1 VVFVLKKVYSY
12 IVGVLLVVL
21 LIPMGNVKANST
33 YMIAEGV
40 VKLNKY
46 IYIQPDKVENA
57 DVISIGADI
66 YVNGTVNGDVT
77 SIGGNVY
84 INGKVT
90 GDATAIGGKV
100 TKGPKGIIKGT
111 IKERFKKRNI
121 PFINSNKNIE
131 STKFDHSRV
140 ASAILLFILC
150 IIAYNLMPYNE
161 MRMASAI
168 DKELGKSLIYGYGT
182 ILLIAMLL
190 ITLLFSIVGIILIP
204 IVTILFLITFLV
216 GFTSMCLYLG
226 KRFLKS
232 KVSPMISIL
241 VGVAFYEI
249 IRSVVFL
256 DLGHAVIIL
265 FIFPLSIGIPIRSK
279 FGSFRPW
286 RRLNTNDDWNDFWKH

>member
-1 VVFVLKKVYSY
+1 MFVLKKIYSY
-12 IVGVLLVVL
+12 IVGVLLVIL

-33 YMIAEGV
+33 YMITEGV
-40 VKLNKY
+40 VKLNKN

-57 DVISIGADI
+57 DVISIGSDI

-90 GDATAIGGKV
+90 GDATAIGGRV
-100 TKGPKGIIKGT
+100 TKGSKGIIKGT
-111 IKERFKKRNI
+111 IKERFKKSKI

-150 IIAYNLMPYNE
+150 IITYNLMPYNE

-182 ILLIAMLL
+182 IILIAMLL

-204 IVTILFLITFLV
+204 IVAIVFIITFLV
-216 GFTSMCLYLG
+216 GFTSMCLYVG

-232 KVSPMISIL
+232 KISPMTSIL
-241 VGVAFYEI
+241 VGVVFYEV
-249 IRSVVFL
+249 IRSGIFL
-256 DLGHAVIIL
+256 GVGHAVIRL

>member
-1 VVFVLKKVYSY
+1 MKKIYSY

-21 LIPMGNVKANST
+21 LIPMGNVKAKST
-33 YMIAEGV
+33 YMITEGV
-40 VKLNKY
+40 VKLNKN

-57 DVISIGADI
+57 DVISIGSDI

-90 GDATAIGGKV
+90 GDATAIGGRV

-111 IKERFKKRNI
+111 IKERFKKSKI

-150 IIAYNLMPYNE
+150 IIAYKLMPYNE

-168 DKELGKSLIYGYGT
+168 DNELGKSLIYGYGT
-182 ILLIAMLL
+182 IILIAMLL

-204 IVTILFLITFLV
+204 IVAIMFLITFLV
-216 GFTSMCLYLG
+216 GFTSMCLYVG

-232 KVSPMISIL
+232 KVSPMTSIL
-241 VGVAFYEI
+241 VGVAFYEV

-256 DLGHAVIIL
+256 GLGHAVIIL

>member
-1 VVFVLKKVYSY
+1 MKKIYSY
-12 IVGVLLVVL
+12 IVGVLLVIL

-33 YMIAEGV
+33 YMITEGV
-40 VKLNKY
+40 VKLNKN

-57 DVISIGADI
+57 DVISIGSDI

-90 GDATAIGGKV
+90 GDATAIGGRV
-100 TKGPKGIIKGT
+100 TKGSKGIIKGT
-111 IKERFKKRNI
+111 IKERFKKSKI

-150 IIAYNLMPYNE
+150 IITYNLMPYNE

-182 ILLIAMLL
+182 IILIAMLL

-204 IVTILFLITFLV
+204 IVAIVFLITFIM
-216 GFTSMCLYLG
+216 GFTSMCLYVG

-232 KVSPMISIL
+232 KVSPMTSIL
-241 VGVAFYEI
+241 VGVAFYEV

-256 DLGHAVIIL
+256 GLGHAVVIL

-286 RRLNTNDDWNDFWKH
+286 RRLNINDDWNDFWKH

>member
-1 VVFVLKKVYSY
+1 MFVLKKIYSY
-12 IVGVLLVVL
+12 IVGVLLVIL

-33 YMIAEGV
+33 YMITEGV
-40 VKLNKY
+40 VKLNKN

-57 DVISIGADI
+57 DVISIGSDI

-90 GDATAIGGKV
+90 GDATAIGGRV
-100 TKGPKGIIKGT
+100 TKGSKGIIKGT
-111 IKERFKKRNI
+111 IKERFKKSKI

-150 IIAYNLMPYNE
+150 IITYNLMPYNE

-182 ILLIAMLL
+182 IILIAMLL

-204 IVTILFLITFLV
+204 IVAIVFIITFLV
-216 GFTSMCLYLG
+216 GFTSMCLYVG

-232 KVSPMISIL
+232 KISPMTSIL
-241 VGVAFYEI
+241 VGVVFYEV
-249 IRSVVFL
+249 IRSVIFL
-256 DLGHAVIIL
+256 GLGHAVIIL

>member
-1 VVFVLKKVYSY
+1 MKKIYSY
-12 IVGVLLVVL
+12 IVGVLLVIL

-33 YMIAEGV
+33 YMITEGV
-40 VKLNKY
+40 VKLNKN

-57 DVISIGADI
+57 DVISIGSDI

-90 GDATAIGGKV
+90 GDATAIGGRV
-100 TKGPKGIIKGT
+100 TKGSKGIIKGT
-111 IKERFKKRNI
+111 IKERFKKSKI

-150 IIAYNLMPYNE
+150 IITYNLMPYNE

-182 ILLIAMLL
+182 IILIAMLL

-204 IVTILFLITFLV
+204 IVAIVFIITFLV
-216 GFTSMCLYLG
+216 GFTSMCLYVG

-232 KVSPMISIL
+232 KVSPMTSIL
-241 VGVAFYEI
+241 VGVVFYEV
-249 IRSVVFL
+249 IRSVIFL
-256 DLGHAVIIL
+256 GLGHAVIIL
-265 FIFPLSIGIPIRSK
+265 FIFPLSIGITIRSK

>member
-1 VVFVLKKVYSY
+1 MEKIYSY
-12 IVGVLLVVL
+12 IIGVLLLVL

-33 YMIAEGV
+33 YMVIEGV
-40 VKLNKY
+40 VKFNKN
-46 IYIQPDKVENA
+46 IYIEQDKVENA

-77 SIGGNVY
+77 SIGGNIY

-90 GDATAIGGKV
+90 GDATAIVGRV
-100 TKGPKGIIKGT
+100 TKGSKGIIKGT
-111 IKERFKKRNI
+111 IKEKFKKSKM
-121 PFINSNKNIE
+121 PFINSNRNIK
-131 STKFDHSRV
+131 STKFDYSRV
-140 ASAILLFILC
+140 ASTILLFILC

-161 MRMASAI
+161 MRMAFAI

-182 ILLIAMLL
+182 IILIAMLL

-204 IVTILFLITFLV
+204 IVAIVFLITFLM
-216 GFTSMCLYLG
+216 GFTSMCLYVG

-232 KVSPMISIL
+232 KVSPMTSIL
-241 VGVAFYEI
+241 IGVAFYEV

-256 DLGHAVIIL
+256 GLGNAVIIL
-265 FIFPLSIGIPIRSK
+265 FILPLSIGIPIRSK

-286 RRLNTNDDWNDFWKH
+286 KRMNANDDWNDFWQH

>member
-1 VVFVLKKVYSY
+1 MKKIYSY

-33 YMIAEGV
+33 YMITEGV
-40 VKLNKY
+40 VKLNKN

-57 DVISIGADI
+57 DVISIGSDI

-90 GDATAIGGKV
+90 GDATAIAGRV

-111 IKERFKKRNI
+111 IKERFKKSKI
-121 PFINSNKNIE
+121 PFINSNKNTE

-150 IIAYNLMPYNE
+150 IIAYNLMPYDE

-182 ILLIAMLL
+182 IILIAMLL

-204 IVTILFLITFLV
+204 IVAIVFLITFLV
-216 GFTSMCLYLG
+216 GFTSMCLYVG

-232 KVSPMISIL
+232 KVSPMTSIL
-241 VGVAFYEI
+241 VGVAFYEV

-256 DLGHAVIIL
+256 GVGHAVIIL

>member
-1 VVFVLKKVYSY
+1 MKKIYSY
-12 IVGVLLVVL
+12 IVGVLLVIL

-33 YMIAEGV
+33 YMITEGV
-40 VKLNKY
+40 VKLNKN

-57 DVISIGADI
+57 DVISIGSDI

-90 GDATAIGGKV
+90 GDATAIGGRV
-100 TKGPKGIIKGT
+100 TKGSKGIIKGT
-111 IKERFKKRNI
+111 IKERFKKSKI

-150 IIAYNLMPYNE
+150 IITYNLMPYNE

-182 ILLIAMLL
+182 IILIAMLL

-204 IVTILFLITFLV
+204 IVAIVSIITFLV
-216 GFTSMCLYLG
+216 GFTSMCLYVG

-232 KVSPMISIL
+232 KVSPMTSIL
-241 VGVAFYEI
+241 VGVVFYEV
-249 IRSVVFL
+249 IRSVIFL
-256 DLGHAVIIL
+256 GLGHAVIIL

>member
-1 VVFVLKKVYSY
+1 MFVLKKVYSY
-12 IVGVLLVVL
+12 IVGVLLFVL

-33 YMIAEGV
+33 YMITEGV
-40 VKLNKY
+40 VKLNKN

-57 DVISIGADI
+57 DVISIGSDI

-100 TKGPKGIIKGT
+100 TKGSRGIIKGT
-111 IKERFKKRNI
+111 IKERFKKSKI
-121 PFINSNKNIE
+121 PFTNSNKNIE
-131 STKFDHSRV
+131 RTKFYNSRV

-168 DKELGKSLIYGYGT
+168 DKELGKSLIYGYST
-182 ILLIAMLL
+182 IILIAMLL

-204 IVTILFLITFLV
+204 IVAILFLITFLV
-216 GFTSMCLYLG
+216 GFTSMCLYVG

-232 KVSPMISIL
+232 KVSPMTSIL
-241 VGVAFYEI
+241 VGVAFYEV

-256 DLGHAVIIL
+256 GLGHTVIIL
-265 FIFPLSIGIPIRSK
+265 FIFPLSVGIPIRSK

>member
-1 VVFVLKKVYSY
+1 VFVLKKIYSY
-12 IVGVLLVVL
+12 IVGVLLVIL

-33 YMIAEGV
+33 YMITEGV
-40 VKLNKY
+40 VKLNKN

-57 DVISIGADI
+57 DVISIGSDI

-90 GDATAIGGKV
+90 GDATAIGGRV
-100 TKGPKGIIKGT
+100 TKGSKGIIKGT
-111 IKERFKKRNI
+111 IKERFKKSKI

-150 IIAYNLMPYNE
+150 IITYNLMPYNE

-182 ILLIAMLL
+182 IILIAMLL

-204 IVTILFLITFLV
+204 IVAIVFIITFLV
-216 GFTSMCLYLG
+216 GFTSMCLYVG

-232 KVSPMISIL
+232 KVSPMTSIL
-241 VGVAFYEI
+241 VGVVFYEV
-249 IRSVVFL
+249 IRSVIFL
-256 DLGHAVIIL
+256 GLGHAVIIL

>member
-1 VVFVLKKVYSY
+1 MKKIYSY
-12 IVGVLLVVL
+12 IVGVLLVAL

-33 YMIAEGV
+33 YMITEGV
-40 VKLNKY
+40 VKLNKN

-57 DVISIGADI
+57 DVISIGSDI

-90 GDATAIGGKV
+90 GDATAIGGRV

-111 IKERFKKRNI
+111 IKERFKKSKI

-131 STKFDHSRV
+131 STKLDHSRV
-140 ASAILLFILC
+140 TSAILLFILC

-182 ILLIAMLL
+182 IILIAMLL

-204 IVTILFLITFLV
+204 IVAIVFLITFLV
-216 GFTSMCLYLG
+216 GFTSMCLYVG

-232 KVSPMISIL
+232 KVSPMTSIL
-241 VGVAFYEI
+241 VGVAFYEV

-256 DLGHAVIIL
+256 GLGHAVIIL

>member
-1 VVFVLKKVYSY
+1 MFVLKKIYSY
-12 IVGVLLVVL
+12 IVGVLLVIL

-33 YMIAEGV
+33 YMITEGV
-40 VKLNKY
+40 VKLNKN

-57 DVISIGADI
+57 DVISIGSDI

-90 GDATAIGGKV
+90 GDATAIAGRV
-100 TKGPKGIIKGT
+100 TKGSKGIIKGT
-111 IKERFKKRNI
+111 IKERFKKSKI

-131 STKFDHSRV
+131 STKFDYSRV

-150 IIAYNLMPYNE
+150 IITYNLMPYNE

-182 ILLIAMLL
+182 IILIAMLL

-204 IVTILFLITFLV
+204 IVAIVFIITFLV
-216 GFTSMCLYLG
+216 GFTSMCLYVG

-232 KVSPMISIL
+232 KVSPMTSIL
-241 VGVAFYEI
+241 VGVVFYEV
-249 IRSVVFL
+249 IRSVIFL
-256 DLGHAVIIL
+256 GLGHAVIIL

>member
-1 VVFVLKKVYSY
+1 MKKIYSY
-12 IVGVLLVVL
+12 IVGVLLVAL

-33 YMIAEGV
+33 YMITEGV
-40 VKLNKY
+40 VKLNKN

-57 DVISIGADI
+57 DVISIGSDI

-90 GDATAIGGKV
+90 GDATAIGGRV

-111 IKERFKKRNI
+111 IKERFKKSKI

-182 ILLIAMLL
+182 IILIAMLL

-204 IVTILFLITFLV
+204 IVAIVFLITFLV
-216 GFTSMCLYLG
+216 GFTSMCLYVG

-232 KVSPMISIL
+232 KVSPMTSIL
-241 VGVAFYEI
+241 VGVAFYEV

-256 DLGHAVIIL
+256 GLGHAVIIL

>member
-1 VVFVLKKVYSY
+1 MKKIYSY
-12 IVGVLLVVL
+12 IVGVLLVIL

-33 YMIAEGV
+33 YMITEGV
-40 VKLNKY
+40 VKLNKN

-57 DVISIGADI
+57 DVISIGSDI

-90 GDATAIGGKV
+90 GDATAIGGRV
-100 TKGPKGIIKGT
+100 TKGSKGIIKGT
-111 IKERFKKRNI
+111 IKERFKKSKI

-131 STKFDHSRV
+131 STKFDYSRV

-150 IIAYNLMPYNE
+150 IITYNLMPYNE

-182 ILLIAMLL
+182 IILIAMLL

-204 IVTILFLITFLV
+204 IVAIVFIITFLV
-216 GFTSMCLYLG
+216 GFTSMCLYVG

-232 KVSPMISIL
+232 KVSPMTSIL
-241 VGVAFYEI
+241 VGVVFYEV
-249 IRSVVFL
+249 IRSVIFL
-256 DLGHAVIIL
+256 GLGHAVIIL

>member
-1 VVFVLKKVYSY
+1 MKKIYSY
-12 IVGVLLVVL
+12 IVGVLLVIL

-33 YMIAEGV
+33 YMITEGV
-40 VKLNKY
+40 VKLNKN

-57 DVISIGADI
+57 DVISIGSDI
-66 YVNGTVNGDVT
+66 YVNGIVNGDVT

-90 GDATAIGGKV
+90 GDATAIGGRV
-100 TKGPKGIIKGT
+100 IKGPKGIIKGT
-111 IKERFKKRNI
+111 IKERFKKSKI
-121 PFINSNKNIE
+121 PFINSNKSIE

-182 ILLIAMLL
+182 IILIAMLL
-190 ITLLFSIVGIILIP
+190 ITLLFSIIGIILIP
-204 IVTILFLITFLV
+204 IVAIVFLIIFLM
-216 GFTSMCLYLG
+216 GFTSMCLYVG

-232 KVSPMISIL
+232 RVSPMTSIL
-241 VGVAFYEI
+241 VGVAFYEV

-256 DLGHAVIIL
+256 GLGHAVIIL

>member
-1 VVFVLKKVYSY
+1 MKKIYSY
-12 IVGVLLVVL
+12 IVGVLLVIL

-33 YMIAEGV
+33 YMITEGV
-40 VKLNKY
+40 VKLNKN

-57 DVISIGADI
+57 DVISIGSDI

-90 GDATAIGGKV
+90 GDATAIGGRV
-100 TKGPKGIIKGT
+100 TKGSKGIIKGT
-111 IKERFKKRNI
+111 IKERFKKSKI

-150 IIAYNLMPYNE
+150 IITYNLMPYNE

-182 ILLIAMLL
+182 IILIAMLL

-204 IVTILFLITFLV
+204 IVAIVFIITFLV
-216 GFTSMCLYLG
+216 GFTSMCLYVG

-232 KVSPMISIL
+232 KVSPMTSIL
-241 VGVAFYEI
+241 VGVVFYEV

-256 DLGHAVIIL
+256 GLGHAVIIL

>member
-1 VVFVLKKVYSY
+1 MKKIYSY
-12 IVGVLLVVL
+12 IVGVLLVAL

-33 YMIAEGV
+33 YMITEGV
-40 VKLNKY
+40 VKLNKN

-57 DVISIGADI
+57 DVISIGSDI

-90 GDATAIGGKV
+90 GDATAIGGRV
-100 TKGPKGIIKGT
+100 TKGQKGIIKGT
-111 IKERFKKRNI
+111 IKERFKKSKI

-182 ILLIAMLL
+182 IILIAMLL

-204 IVTILFLITFLV
+204 IVAIVFLITFLV
-216 GFTSMCLYLG
+216 GFTSMCLYVG

-232 KVSPMISIL
+232 KVSPMTSIL
-241 VGVAFYEI
+241 VGVAFYEV

-256 DLGHAVIIL
+256 GLGHAVIIL

>member
-1 VVFVLKKVYSY
+1 
-12 IVGVLLVVL
+12 
-21 LIPMGNVKANST
+21 MGNVKANST
-33 YMIAEGV
+33 YMITEGV
-40 VKLNKY
+40 VKLNKN

-57 DVISIGADI
+57 DVISIGSDI

-90 GDATAIGGKV
+90 GDATAIGGRV
-100 TKGPKGIIKGT
+100 TKGSKGIIKGT
-111 IKERFKKRNI
+111 IKERFKKSKI

-150 IIAYNLMPYNE
+150 IITYNLMPYNE

-182 ILLIAMLL
+182 IILIAMLL

-204 IVTILFLITFLV
+204 IVAIVFIITFLV
-216 GFTSMCLYLG
+216 GFTSMCLYVG

-232 KVSPMISIL
+232 KISPMTSIL
-241 VGVAFYEI
+241 VGVVFYEV
-249 IRSVVFL
+249 IRSVIFL
-256 DLGHAVIIL
+256 GLGHAVIIL

>member
-1 VVFVLKKVYSY
+1 MKKIYSY
-12 IVGVLLVVL
+12 IVGVLLVAL

-33 YMIAEGV
+33 YMITEGV
-40 VKLNKY
+40 VKLNKN

-57 DVISIGADI
+57 DVISIGSDI

-90 GDATAIGGKV
+90 GDATAIGGRV

-111 IKERFKKRNI
+111 IKERFKKSKI

-150 IIAYNLMPYNE
+150 IITYNLMPYNE

-168 DKELGKSLIYGYGT
+168 DKELGKNLIYGYGT
-182 ILLIAMLL
+182 IILIAMLL

-204 IVTILFLITFLV
+204 IVAIVFIITFLV
-216 GFTSMCLYLG
+216 GFTSMCLYVG

-232 KVSPMISIL
+232 KVSPMTSIL
-241 VGVAFYEI
+241 VGVVFYEV
-249 IRSVVFL
+249 IRSVIFL
-256 DLGHAVIIL
+256 GLGHAVIIL

>member
-1 VVFVLKKVYSY
+1 MKKIYSY
-12 IVGVLLVVL
+12 IVGVLLVIL
-21 LIPMGNVKANST
+21 LIPMENVKANST
-33 YMIAEGV
+33 YMITEGV
-40 VKLNKY
+40 VKLNKN

-57 DVISIGADI
+57 DVISIGSDI

-90 GDATAIGGKV
+90 GDATAIGGRV
-100 TKGPKGIIKGT
+100 TKGSKGIIKGT
-111 IKERFKKRNI
+111 IKERFKKSKI

-150 IIAYNLMPYNE
+150 IITYNLMPYNE

-182 ILLIAMLL
+182 IILIAMLL

-204 IVTILFLITFLV
+204 IIAIVFIITFLV
-216 GFTSMCLYLG
+216 GFTSMCLYVG

-232 KVSPMISIL
+232 KVSPMTSIL
-241 VGVAFYEI
+241 VGVVFYEV

-256 DLGHAVIIL
+256 GLGHAVIIL

>member
-1 VVFVLKKVYSY
+1 MFVLKKIYSY
-12 IVGVLLVVL
+12 IVGVLLVAL

-33 YMIAEGV
+33 YMITEGV
-40 VKLNKY
+40 VKLNKN

-57 DVISIGADI
+57 DVISIGSDI

-90 GDATAIGGKV
+90 GDATAIGGRV

-111 IKERFKKRNI
+111 IKERFKKSKI

-182 ILLIAMLL
+182 IILIAMLL

-204 IVTILFLITFLV
+204 IVAIVFLITFLV
-216 GFTSMCLYLG
+216 GFTSMCLYVG

-232 KVSPMISIL
+232 KVSPMTSIL
-241 VGVAFYEI
+241 VGVAFYEV

-256 DLGHAVIIL
+256 GLGHAVIIL

>member
-1 VVFVLKKVYSY
+1 MKKIYSY
-12 IVGVLLVVL
+12 IVGVLLVIL

-33 YMIAEGV
+33 YMITEGV
-40 VKLNKY
+40 VKLNKN

-57 DVISIGADI
+57 DVISIGSDI

-90 GDATAIGGKV
+90 GDATAIGGRV
-100 TKGPKGIIKGT
+100 TKGSKGIIKGT
-111 IKERFKKRNI
+111 IKERFKRSKI

-150 IIAYNLMPYNE
+150 IITYNLMPYNE

-182 ILLIAMLL
+182 IILIAMLL

-204 IVTILFLITFLV
+204 IVAIVFIITFLV
-216 GFTSMCLYLG
+216 GFTSMCLYVG

-232 KVSPMISIL
+232 KVSPMTSIL
-241 VGVAFYEI
+241 VGVVFYEV

-256 DLGHAVIIL
+256 GLGHAVIIL

-286 RRLNTNDDWNDFWKH
+286 RRINTNDDWNDFWKH

>member
-1 VVFVLKKVYSY
+1 MKKIYSY
-12 IVGVLLVVL
+12 IVGVLLVIL

-33 YMIAEGV
+33 YMITEGV
-40 VKLNKY
+40 VKLNKN

-57 DVISIGADI
+57 DVISIGSDI

-90 GDATAIGGKV
+90 GDATAIGGRV
-100 TKGPKGIIKGT
+100 TKGSKGIIKGT
-111 IKERFKKRNI
+111 IKERFKKSKI

-150 IIAYNLMPYNE
+150 IITYNLMPYNE

-182 ILLIAMLL
+182 IILIAMLL

-204 IVTILFLITFLV
+204 IVAIVFIITFLV
-216 GFTSMCLYLG
+216 GFTSMCLYVG

-232 KVSPMISIL
+232 KVSPMTSIL
-241 VGVAFYEI
+241 VGVVFYEV
-249 IRSVVFL
+249 IRSVIFL
-256 DLGHAVIIL
+256 GLGHAVIIL

>member
-1 VVFVLKKVYSY
+1 MKKVYSY

-40 VKLNKY
+40 VKLNKN

-77 SIGGNVY
+77 S
-84 INGKVT
+84 
-90 GDATAIGGKV
+90 IGGKV

>member
-1 VVFVLKKVYSY
+1 MFVLKKIYSY
-12 IVGVLLVVL
+12 IVGVLLVIL

-33 YMIAEGV
+33 YMITEGV
-40 VKLNKY
+40 VKLNKN

-57 DVISIGADI
+57 DVISIGSDI

-90 GDATAIGGKV
+90 GDATAIGGRV
-100 TKGPKGIIKGT
+100 TKGSKGIIKGT
-111 IKERFKKRNI
+111 IKERFKKSKI

-150 IIAYNLMPYNE
+150 IITYNLMPYNE

-182 ILLIAMLL
+182 IILIAMLL

-204 IVTILFLITFLV
+204 IVAIVFLITFIM
-216 GFTSMCLYLG
+216 GFTSMCLYVG

-232 KVSPMISIL
+232 KVSPMTSIL
-241 VGVAFYEI
+241 VGVAFYEV

-256 DLGHAVIIL
+256 GLGHAVIIL

>member
-1 VVFVLKKVYSY
+1 MFVLKKVYSY
-12 IVGVLLVVL
+12 IVGVLLFIL

-33 YMIAEGV
+33 YMITEGV
-40 VKLNKY
+40 VKLNKN

-57 DVISIGADI
+57 DVISIGSDI

-111 IKERFKKRNI
+111 IKERFKKSKI

-131 STKFDHSRV
+131 RTKFYNSRV

-150 IIAYNLMPYNE
+150 IIAYNLIPYNE

-168 DKELGKSLIYGYGT
+168 DKELGKSLIYGYST
-182 ILLIAMLL
+182 IILIAMLL

-204 IVTILFLITFLV
+204 IVAILFLITFLV
-216 GFTSMCLYLG
+216 GFTSMCLYVG

-232 KVSPMISIL
+232 KASPMTSIL
-241 VGVAFYEI
+241 VGVAFYEV

-256 DLGHAVIIL
+256 GLGHAVIIL
-265 FIFPLSIGIPIRSK
+265 FIFPLSVGIPIRSK

>member
-1 VVFVLKKVYSY
+1 MKKIYSY
-12 IVGVLLVVL
+12 IVGVLLVIL

-33 YMIAEGV
+33 YMITEGV
-40 VKLNKY
+40 VKLNKN

-57 DVISIGADI
+57 DVISIGSDI

-90 GDATAIGGKV
+90 GDATAIGGRV
-100 TKGPKGIIKGT
+100 TKGSKGIIKGT
-111 IKERFKKRNI
+111 IKERFKKSKI

-150 IIAYNLMPYNE
+150 IITYKLMPYNE

-182 ILLIAMLL
+182 IILIAMLL

-204 IVTILFLITFLV
+204 IVAIVFLITFIM
-216 GFTSMCLYLG
+216 GFTSMCLYVG

-232 KVSPMISIL
+232 KVSPMTSIL
-241 VGVAFYEI
+241 VGVAFYEV

-256 DLGHAVIIL
+256 ELGHAVVIL

-286 RRLNTNDDWNDFWKH
+286 RRLNINDDWNDFWKH

>member
-1 VVFVLKKVYSY
+1 MKKIYSY
-12 IVGVLLVVL
+12 IVGVLLVIL

-33 YMIAEGV
+33 YMITEGV
-40 VKLNKY
+40 VKLNKN

-57 DVISIGADI
+57 DVISIGSDI

-90 GDATAIGGKV
+90 GDATAIGGRV
-100 TKGPKGIIKGT
+100 TKGSKGIIKGT
-111 IKERFKKRNI
+111 IKERFKKSKI

-150 IIAYNLMPYNE
+150 IITYNLMPYNE

-182 ILLIAMLL
+182 IILIAMLL

-204 IVTILFLITFLV
+204 IVAIVIIITFLV
-216 GFTSMCLYLG
+216 GFTSMCLYVG

-232 KVSPMISIL
+232 KVSPMTSIL
-241 VGVAFYEI
+241 VGVVFYEV
-249 IRSVVFL
+249 IRSVIFL
-256 DLGHAVIIL
+256 GLGHAVIIL

>member
-1 VVFVLKKVYSY
+1 MFVLKKIYSY
-12 IVGVLLVVL
+12 IVGVLLVIL

-33 YMIAEGV
+33 YMITEGV
-40 VKLNKY
+40 VKLNKN

-57 DVISIGADI
+57 DVISIGSDI

-90 GDATAIGGKV
+90 GDATAIGGRV
-100 TKGPKGIIKGT
+100 TKGSKGIIKGT
-111 IKERFKKRNI
+111 IKERFKKRKI

-150 IIAYNLMPYNE
+150 IITYNLMPYNE

-182 ILLIAMLL
+182 IILIAMLL

-204 IVTILFLITFLV
+204 IVAIVFIITFLV
-216 GFTSMCLYLG
+216 GFTSMCLYVG

-232 KVSPMISIL
+232 KVSPMTSIL
-241 VGVAFYEI
+241 VGVVFYEV
-249 IRSVVFL
+249 IRSVIFL
-256 DLGHAVIIL
+256 GLGHAVIIL

>member
-1 VVFVLKKVYSY
+1 MFVLKKIYSY
-12 IVGVLLVVL
+12 IAGVLLVIL

-33 YMIAEGV
+33 YMITEGV
-40 VKLNKY
+40 VKLNKN

-57 DVISIGADI
+57 DVISIGSDI

-90 GDATAIGGKV
+90 GDATAIGGRV
-100 TKGPKGIIKGT
+100 TKGSKGIIKGT
-111 IKERFKKRNI
+111 IKERFKKSKI

-150 IIAYNLMPYNE
+150 IITYNLMPYNE

-182 ILLIAMLL
+182 IILIAMLL

-204 IVTILFLITFLV
+204 IVAIVFIITFLV
-216 GFTSMCLYLG
+216 GFTSMCLYVG

-232 KVSPMISIL
+232 KISPMTSIL
-241 VGVAFYEI
+241 VGVVFYEV
-249 IRSVVFL
+249 IRSVIFL
-256 DLGHAVIIL
+256 GLGHAVIIL

>member
-1 VVFVLKKVYSY
+1 MFVLKKIYSY
-12 IVGVLLVVL
+12 IVGVLLVIL

-33 YMIAEGV
+33 YMITEGV
-40 VKLNKY
+40 VKLNKN

-57 DVISIGADI
+57 DVISIGSDI
-66 YVNGTVNGDVT
+66 YVNGIVNGDVT

-90 GDATAIGGKV
+90 GDATAIGGRV
-100 TKGPKGIIKGT
+100 IKGPKGIIKGT
-111 IKERFKKRNI
+111 IKERFKKSKI
-121 PFINSNKNIE
+121 PFINSNKSIE

-182 ILLIAMLL
+182 IILIAMLL
-190 ITLLFSIVGIILIP
+190 ITLLFSIIGIILIP
-204 IVTILFLITFLV
+204 IVAIVFLIIFLM
-216 GFTSMCLYLG
+216 GFTSMCLYVG

-232 KVSPMISIL
+232 RVSPMTSIL
-241 VGVAFYEI
+241 VGVAFYEV

-256 DLGHAVIIL
+256 GLGHAVIIL

>member
-1 VVFVLKKVYSY
+1 MKKIYSY
-12 IVGVLLVVL
+12 IVGVLLVIL

-33 YMIAEGV
+33 YMITEGV
-40 VKLNKY
+40 VKLNKN

-57 DVISIGADI
+57 DVISIGSDI

-90 GDATAIGGKV
+90 GDATAIGGRV
-100 TKGPKGIIKGT
+100 TKGSKGIIKGT
-111 IKERFKKRNI
+111 IKERFKKSKI

-150 IIAYNLMPYNE
+150 IITYNLMPYNE

-182 ILLIAMLL
+182 IILIAMLL

-204 IVTILFLITFLV
+204 IVAIVIIITFLV
-216 GFTSMCLYLG
+216 GFTSMCLYVG
-226 KRFLKS
+226 KRFLKL
-232 KVSPMISIL
+232 KVSPMTSIL
-241 VGVAFYEI
+241 VGVVFYEV
-249 IRSVVFL
+249 IRSVIFL
-256 DLGHAVIIL
+256 GLGHAVIIL

>member
-1 VVFVLKKVYSY
+1 MKKIYSY
-12 IVGVLLVVL
+12 IVGVLLVIL

-33 YMIAEGV
+33 YMITEGV
-40 VKLNKY
+40 VKLNKN

-57 DVISIGADI
+57 DVISIGSDI

-90 GDATAIGGKV
+90 GDATAIGGRV
-100 TKGPKGIIKGT
+100 TKGSKGIIKGT
-111 IKERFKKRNI
+111 IKERFKKSKI

-150 IIAYNLMPYNE
+150 IITYNLMPYNE

-182 ILLIAMLL
+182 IILIAMLL

-204 IVTILFLITFLV
+204 IVAIVFIITFLV
-216 GFTSMCLYLG
+216 GFTSMCLYVG

-232 KVSPMISIL
+232 KISPMTSIL
-241 VGVAFYEI
+241 VGVVFYEV
-249 IRSVVFL
+249 IRSVIFL
-256 DLGHAVIIL
+256 GLGHAVIIL

>member
-1 VVFVLKKVYSY
+1 MKKVYSY

-33 YMIAEGV
+33 YMITEGV
-40 VKLNKY
+40 VKLNKN